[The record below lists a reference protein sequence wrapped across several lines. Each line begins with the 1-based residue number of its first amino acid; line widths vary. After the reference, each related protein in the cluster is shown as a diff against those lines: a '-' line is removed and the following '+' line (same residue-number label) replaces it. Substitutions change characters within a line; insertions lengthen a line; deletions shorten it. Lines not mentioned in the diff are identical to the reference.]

1 MAGRKLAM
9 SSIEIKSS
17 SGDYSIHFEHSAK
30 SFSEE
35 IEFLIVDSQIRP
47 DQRPAA
53 KRSYVID
60 AIEANKTLESVTSI
74 IQAMAA
80 AGLTRNSEL
89 HAVGGGI
96 VQDLATLAS
105 SLYMRGI
112 RWAYWPTTL
121 TGMLDSCVGG
131 KSSINLGAHKN
142 LIGNFHPPKNIYLD
156 TNFLETLPPEHL
168 LSGLAEGV
176 KICYA
181 RGDVSFE
188 EFLDLAP
195 GAKLQTGDAARKL
208 ARLCLDAK
216 KWFVEVD
223 EYDKKERQLLNFGHS
238 FGHAFE
244 SATDYKVPHGI
255 SVALGILA
263 AVKYS
268 KNKESQNTKQLVE
281 YCLSILT
288 LWRTSNPGTVLVDWS
303 AFSVGLAGDK
313 KNSQT
318 ELRLVL
324 PTETGALALLSFAF
338 SDGALDLA
346 TDAMRSV
353 ADEVLN

>member
-1 MAGRKLAM
+1 M
-9 SSIEIKSS
+9 SNIEIKSS
-17 SGDYSIHFEHSAK
+17 SGDYSILFEHSAK
-30 SFSEE
+30 FFGEE

-53 KRSYVID
+53 KHFYEID
-60 AIEANKTLESVTSI
+60 AVESNKTLEGVTSI

-96 VQDLATLAS
+96 VQDLATLAC

-131 KSSINLGAHKN
+131 KSSINLGTHKN
-142 LIGNFHPPKNIYLD
+142 LVGNFHPPKKIYLD
-156 TNFLETLPPEHL
+156 TAFLETLPLEHI

-181 RGDVSFE
+181 RGDVPFE
-188 EFLDLAP
+188 EFLALAP
-195 GAKLQTGDAARKL
+195 GAKVQPGDTATKL
-208 ARLCLDAK
+208 ARLCLNAK

-244 SATDYKVPHGI
+244 SATDYQVPHGI

-268 KNKESQNTKQLVE
+268 KNEKSENTQQLVE
-281 YCLSILT
+281 YCLTILRS
-288 LWRTSNPGTVLVDWS
+288 WRTINPFAATVNWS

-318 ELRLVL
+318 DLRLVL

-338 SDGALDLA
+338 SDGSLDLA